1 MKLER
6 TMRSGLTEFE
16 AVLAVAR
23 LGSFRAA
30 AAEMEMSTSALS
42 QSVASLEA
50 RLGTRLFHRT
60 TRSVRLTEAGERF
73 VAELAPAVAGI
84 RDAVDRAGE
93 EATTPSGTL
102 RLNSSTGAARWLM
115 LPLLIPYLERY
126 PNVHLD
132 LVTEERMIDIV
143 REGFDAGFRTVDTV
157 PGDMIAVPL
166 GPPIR
171 FAVVGSPA
179 YFRAHGRPKTPA
191 DLAGH
196 RCIRARM
203 PAGHIYH
210 WEFER
215 HGEAISIDVEGQL
228 TLGQPDLMREAARAG
243 LGLTYLTEFNIAED
257 LAAGT
262 LERVLDDWTPPFDR
276 LCLYYPGRRHVPAA
290 LRALIDLIRETG

>member
-1 MKLER
+1 
-6 TMRSGLTEFE
+6 MRSGLTEFE

-73 VAELAPAVAGI
+73 VADLAPAVAGI

-115 LPLLIPYLERY
+115 LPLLIPYLQRY

-179 YFRAHGRPKTPA
+179 YFAVHGRPKTPA

-290 LRALIDLIRETG
+290 LRALIDLIREMN

>member
-1 MKLER
+1 
-6 TMRSGLTEFE
+6 MRLGLTEFE

-30 AAEMEMSTSALS
+30 AADMEMSTSALS

-73 VAELAPAVAGI
+73 VADLAPAIAGI
-84 RDAVDRAGE
+84 RDAIDRAGE
-93 EATTPSGTL
+93 DSATPSGTL

-115 LPLLIPYLERY
+115 LPFLIPYLQRY

-157 PGDMIAVPL
+157 PADMIAVPL

-179 YFRAHGRPKTPA
+179 YFATHGRPQTPV
-191 DLAGH
+191 DLARH

-203 PAGHIYH
+203 PAGQIYH

-215 HGEAISIDVEGQL
+215 HGEAVSIDVEGQV
-228 TLGQPDLMREAARAG
+228 TLSQPDLMREAARAG
-243 LGLTYLTEFNIAED
+243 LGLTYLAEFNVSED
-257 LAAGT
+257 LATGA
-262 LERVLDDWTPPFDR
+262 LERVLEDWTPPFDR

-290 LRALIDLIRETG
+290 LRALIDLIRERG

>member
-1 MKLER
+1 MKRGR

-23 LGSFRAA
+23 HGSFRAA

-42 QSVASLEA
+42 QSVASLET

-60 TRSVRLTEAGERF
+60 TRSVRLTDAGERF
-73 VAELAPAVAGI
+73 VADLAPAVAGI
-84 RDAVDRAGE
+84 RDAIDRAGD
-93 EATTPSGTL
+93 EATAPSGTL

-115 LPLLIPYLERY
+115 QPFLIPFLQRY

-179 YFRAHGRPKTPA
+179 YFATHGRPANPV
-191 DLAGH
+191 DLARH

-215 HGEAISIDVEGQL
+215 HGEALRIDVEGQV
-228 TLGQPDLMREAARAG
+228 TLGQPDLMLEAARAG
-243 LGLTYLTEFNIAED
+243 LGLTYLTEFNVSED
-257 LAAGT
+257 LASCT
-262 LERVLDDWTPPFDR
+262 LERVLEDWTPPFDR

>member
-73 VAELAPAVAGI
+73 VADLAPAVAGI

-115 LPLLIPYLERY
+115 LPLLIPYLQRY

-179 YFRAHGRPKTPA
+179 YFAVHGRPKTPA

-228 TLGQPDLMREAARAG
+228 TLGQPDLMREAARAA

-290 LRALIDLIRETG
+290 LRALIDLIREMG

>member
-1 MKLER
+1 
-6 TMRSGLTEFE
+6 MRSGLTEFE

-30 AAEMEMSTSALS
+30 AGEMEMSTSALS

-73 VAELAPAVAGI
+73 VADLAPAVAGI

-115 LPLLIPYLERY
+115 LPLLIPYLQRY

-179 YFRAHGRPKTPA
+179 YFAAQGRPKTPA

-290 LRALIDLIRETG
+290 LRALIDLIREMG

>member
-1 MKLER
+1 
-6 TMRSGLTEFE
+6 MRSGLTEFE

-30 AAEMEMSTSALS
+30 AADMEMSTSALS

-73 VAELAPAVAGI
+73 VADLAPAIAGI
-84 RDAVDRAGE
+84 RDAIDRAGE
-93 EATTPSGTL
+93 DSATPSGTL

-115 LPLLIPYLERY
+115 LPFLIPYLQRY

-157 PGDMIAVPL
+157 PADMIAVPL

-171 FAVVGSPA
+171 FAVVGSPS
-179 YFRAHGRPKTPA
+179 YFATHGRPQTPL
-191 DLAGH
+191 DLARH

-203 PAGHIYH
+203 PAGQIYH

-215 HGEAISIDVEGQL
+215 HGEAVSIDVEGQV
-228 TLGQPDLMREAARAG
+228 TLSQPDLMREAARAG
-243 LGLTYLTEFNIAED
+243 LGLTYLAEFNVSED
-257 LAAGT
+257 LATGT
-262 LERVLDDWTPPFDR
+262 LERVLEDWTPPFDR

-290 LRALIDLIRETG
+290 LRALIDLIRERG

>member
-1 MKLER
+1 
-6 TMRSGLTEFE
+6 MRSGLTEFE

-73 VAELAPAVAGI
+73 VADLAPAVAGI

-115 LPLLIPYLERY
+115 LPLLIPYLHRY

-179 YFRAHGRPKTPA
+179 YFAVHGRPKTPA

-290 LRALIDLIRETG
+290 LRALIDLIREMS

>member
-1 MKLER
+1 MKQER

-30 AAEMEMSTSALS
+30 AADMEMSTSALS

-60 TRSVRLTEAGERF
+60 TRSVRLTDAGERF
-73 VAELAPAVAGI
+73 VADLAPAVAGI
-84 RDAVDRAGE
+84 RDAIDRAGD
-93 EATTPSGTL
+93 EAATPNGTL

-115 LPLLIPYLERY
+115 LPFLIPYLQRY
-126 PNVHLD
+126 PDVHLD
-132 LVTEERMIDIV
+132 LVIEERMIDIV

-179 YFRAHGRPKTPA
+179 YFATHGRPHSPA
-191 DLAGH
+191 DLAAH

-215 HGEAISIDVEGQL
+215 HGEAVSIDVEGQL
-228 TLGQPDLMREAARAG
+228 TLGQPDLMLEAARAG
-243 LGLTYLTEFNIAED
+243 LGLTYLTEFNVSED
-257 LAAGT
+257 LAAGS
-262 LERVLDDWTPPFDR
+262 LERVLEDWTPPFDR

>member
-1 MKLER
+1 
-6 TMRSGLTEFE
+6 MRSGLTEFE

-50 RLGTRLFHRT
+50 RLGARLFHRT
-60 TRSVRLTEAGERF
+60 TRSVRLTDAGERF
-73 VAELAPAVAGI
+73 VADLAPAVAGI
-84 RDAVDRAGE
+84 RDAIDRAGE

-115 LPLLIPYLERY
+115 LPFLIPYLQRY

-179 YFRAHGRPKTPA
+179 YFAAHGRPQTPA
-191 DLAGH
+191 DLANH

-215 HGEAISIDVEGQL
+215 HGEAVSIDVEGQM
-228 TLGQPDLMREAARAG
+228 TLGQPDLMLDAARAG
-243 LGLTYLTEFNIAED
+243 LGLTYLTEFNVSED

-262 LERVLDDWTPPFDR
+262 LERVLEDWTPPFDR
-276 LCLYYPGRRHVPAA
+276 LCLYYPGRRHVPAT
-290 LRALIDLIRETG
+290 LRALIDLIRERG

>member
-1 MKLER
+1 MKQER

-30 AAEMEMSTSALS
+30 AADMEMSTSALS

-73 VAELAPAVAGI
+73 VADLAPAIAGI
-84 RDAVDRAGE
+84 RDAIDRAGE
-93 EATTPSGTL
+93 DSATPSGTL

-115 LPLLIPYLERY
+115 LPFLIPYLQRY

-157 PGDMIAVPL
+157 PADMIAVPL
-166 GPPIR
+166 VPPIR

-179 YFRAHGRPKTPA
+179 YFATHGRPQTPV
-191 DLAGH
+191 DLARH

-203 PAGHIYH
+203 PAGQIYH

-215 HGEAISIDVEGQL
+215 HGEAVSIDVEGQV
-228 TLGQPDLMREAARAG
+228 TLSQPDLMREAARAG
-243 LGLTYLTEFNIAED
+243 LGLTYLAEFNVSED
-257 LAAGT
+257 LATGT
-262 LERVLDDWTPPFDR
+262 LERVLEDWTPPFDR

-290 LRALIDLIRETG
+290 LRALIDLIRERG